1 MNFLKLFKTDVNKLD
16 VGKLKTVPNDLKNV
30 NDVVYKEIVVKTLY
44 NALNTEVNNSEK
56 SISDASTLIQIN
68 HYNR

>member
-1 MNFLKLFKTDVNKLD
+1 MNFLKLFKTDVNKL
-16 VGKLKTVPNDLKNV
+16 GKLKTVPNDLKNV

-56 SISDASTLIQIN
+56 SISDVSTLIQIN

>member
-16 VGKLKTVPNDLKNV
+16 VGKLKTVPKDLKNV
-30 NDVVYKEIVVKTLY
+30 SGVVYKEIVVKTLY